1 MSAVREQAPA
11 KTNLFL
17 EVLGKRPDGFH
28 ALDTVFVELS
38 LADEVMAEPARE
50 ITLHVEGAPGLAR
63 EPDNLVLRA
72 ARLLRER
79 HGTPDL
85 GARLELIKRVPI
97 GGGLGGGS
105 SDAAAALRA
114 LNALWE
120 LGVPPDRLEALAAEL
135 GSDVAFFVR
144 GGLQRG
150 RGRGEQLEALP
161 PCPALPLVLL
171 VPPFGCPTPAV
182 YGALQGLLPEDPE
195 TPDALLAALA
205 DGPEA
210 LAPTVFNRLESAALH
225 AFPALAEPLAALRGA
240 PGVLTGWVSGSGST
254 LIGLCRTDADASQA
268 TALLRDKG
276 HTAYRAQAGGT

>member
-1 MSAVREQAPA
+1 MTIRERAPA

-17 EVLGKRPDGFH
+17 EVLGKRADGFH

-38 LADEVMAEPARE
+38 LADELIVDPAP
-50 ITLHVEGAPGLAR
+50 TLSLHVEGAPDLAR

-79 HGTPDL
+79 HASPVL
-85 GARLELIKRVPI
+85 GARLQLIKRVPI

-114 LNALWE
+114 LNALWALNLE
-120 LGVPPDRLEALAAEL
+120 PDQLVLLAAEL

-144 GGLQRG
+144 GGVQRG
-150 RGRGEQLEALP
+150 RGRGEELEVLP

-182 YGALQGLLPEDPE
+182 FGALQGLI
-195 TPDALLAALA
+195 PDAPRTPAALLDA
-205 DGPEA
+205 LPQGPHA
-210 LAPTVFNRLESAALH
+210 VAKAVFNRLESAALH
-225 AFPALAEPLAALRGA
+225 AFPALAEPLASLRAA
-240 PGVLTGWVSGSGST
+240 PGVLAGWVSGSGST
-254 LIGLCRTDADASQA
+254 LIGLCASDADAAKA
-268 TALLRDKG
+268 TSLLRDKG
-276 HTAYRAQAGGT
+276 HTVYRGQAGGA

>member
-1 MSAVREQAPA
+1 MTIRERAPA

-17 EVLGKRPDGFH
+17 EVLGKRADGYH

-38 LADEVMAEPARE
+38 LADELLVEPAPGLS
-50 ITLHVEGAPGLAR
+50 LHVEGAPGLAR

-79 HGTPDL
+79 HGSPEL
-85 GARLELIKRVPI
+85 GARLELFKRVPI

-114 LNALWE
+114 LNTLWTLKLE
-120 LGVPPDRLEALAAEL
+120 PEQLVPLAAEL

-144 GGLQRG
+144 GGVQRG
-150 RGRGEQLEALP
+150 RGRGEELEILP

-182 YGALQGLLPEDPE
+182 FGALQGLIPTEPQ
-195 TPDALLAALA
+195 TPDALLAALPQ
-205 DGPEA
+205 GPQA
-210 LAPTVFNRLESAALH
+210 LAGAVFNRLESAALR

-240 PGVLTGWVSGSGST
+240 PGVLAGWVSGSGST
-254 LIGLCRTDADASQA
+254 LIGLCASDADAAKA

-276 HTAYRAQAGGT
+276 HTVYRGQGGGA